1 VCGVVS
7 RRTRPALTLEN
18 RNGIYQEENNTE
30 GRIIP
35 IKVEFLDIE
44 SMMRLEEDEQCF
56 LVFAEKE
63 TKMQLVGLV

>member
-7 RRTRPALTLEN
+7 RRAWPAVTLEN

-44 SMMRLEEDEQCF
+44 SVMRLEEDEQCF
-56 LVFAEKE
+56 LVFAGKE
-63 TKMQLVGLV
+63 TKMEFAGLV